1 MNIKRFTVAATAVL
15 ALGMGACTDL
25 LVEPKSTI
33 TGANAFNDPNTYRAF
48 LAKIYAGLAVTGQ
61 EGPAGQPDIRN
72 IPDEGFSHYLRI
84 LWQMQELPTD
94 EAVLGWGDAGVPEM
108 SRMTWATNNQF
119 VSGMFSR
126 IYFQAVLVN
135 EFLRETTDEKLA
147 ARNVSTQLQADIQ
160 QYRAE
165 ARFLRALS
173 YWHGIDLFGDI
184 PLVDENFP
192 LGNVPPEQATRAQVF
207 AFIESELN
215 DLMIDLP
222 AIGAAQYGRVDQG
235 AAQMLLAKLYM
246 NAGVYTGTPRY
257 ADALGATQAV
267 ISSGAYQ
274 LAPVYRHNFLA
285 DNHTSPELIF
295 AVPQDGTN
303 MRSYGGTTFL
313 VHASVGGAM
322 APANYGI
329 GGGWWGLRTTEQAID
344 IFGSDPR
351 GYHIFTTGQDLQID
365 QLTRFEDG
373 YGTPK
378 YQNVTSSGLPG
389 ADGEFVDVDY
399 PMFRLADAYLMYA
412 ELVLRGGGGSPDQ
425 ARTYVNDLRRRAAA
439 DTLLTAQPLTLDF
452 ILDERLRE
460 LFWEGHRRTD
470 LIRYGLFTGGEY
482 LWAQKGGD
490 TPTGGSVPDY
500 LNLYPI
506 PATDLL
512 VNPNLTQNPGYPGS

>member
-72 IPDEGFSHYLRI
+72 IPDEGFSHYLRL
-84 LWQMQELPTD
+84 LWQLQELPTD

-108 SRMTWATNNQF
+108 SRSTWATNNQF

-126 IYFQAVLVN
+126 IYFQAVLAN
-135 EFLRETTDEKLA
+135 EFLRETSDEKLSS
-147 ARNVSTQLQADIQ
+147 RGVSDALRATIQ

-173 YWHGIDLFGDI
+173 YWHGLDLYGNI

-192 LGNVPPEQATRAQVF
+192 LGNVPPQQATKQEVF
-207 AFIESELN
+207 AFVESELN
-215 DLMIDLP
+215 DLMSDLP
-222 AIGAAQYGRVDQG
+222 PIGAAQYGRVDQG
-235 AAQMLLAKLYM
+235 AAQMVLAKLYM
-246 NAGVYTGTPRY
+246 NAGTYVGAPRY
-257 ADALGATQAV
+257 ADALAAV
-267 ISSGAYQ
+267 SAIINSGAYD
-274 LAPVYRHNFLA
+274 LAASYRHNFLA

-322 APANYGI
+322 APGNYGI
-329 GGGWWGLRTTEQAID
+329 GGGWWGLRTTPEAID

-351 GYHIFTTGQDLQID
+351 GYHIFTTGQELEID

-389 ADGEFVDVDY
+389 SDNEFVDVDY

-412 ELVLRGGGGSPDQ
+412 ELVLRGAGGS
-425 ARTYVNDLRRRAAA
+425 AETALGLMNDLRDRADAPLIVA
-439 DTLLTAQPLTLDF
+439 DDLTLDW

-460 LFWEGHRRTD
+460 LYWEGHRRTD
-470 LIRYGLFTGGEY
+470 LIRYGLFTGGDY

-490 TPTGGSVPDY
+490 TQDGTATPDY
-500 LNLYPI
+500 RGLYPI

-512 VNPNLTQNPGYPGS
+512 VNPNLTQNPGY